1 MEGAARGDYR
11 REVAEREVRQR
22 TNKESWRHRCQN
34 VLEPLVEMPR
44 EHLAESSRNNKGVS
58 LTRVC
63 PGSRR
68 RDGLLWWWKREE
80 TSCAY
85 GRPQRLPDTGLLRRT
100 PWRQRRRR
108 SNWLDR
114 RILVALLWSPTVS
127 PLYERRRERAKRE
140 GWGC

>member
-22 TNKESWRHRCQN
+22 TNKESWRHRCPN

-44 EHLAESSRNNKGVS
+44 EHLPESSRNNKGVS

-68 RDGLLWWWKREE
+68 REGLVWWWKREE
-80 TSCAY
+80 ASCAY
-85 GRPQRLPDTGLLRRT
+85 NGRQQRLPDTGLLRRR
-100 PWRQRRRR
+100 PWRQRRRHG
-108 SNWLDR
+108 NWLDR
-114 RILVALLWSPTVS
+114 KILVALVWSPTVS
-127 PLYERRRERAKRE
+127 NL
-140 GWGC
+140 